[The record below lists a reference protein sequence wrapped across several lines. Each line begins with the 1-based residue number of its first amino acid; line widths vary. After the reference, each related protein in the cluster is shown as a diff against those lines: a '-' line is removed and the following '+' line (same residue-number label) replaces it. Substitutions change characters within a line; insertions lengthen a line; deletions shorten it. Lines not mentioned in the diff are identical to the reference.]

1 MESYL
6 YSPYELAI
14 IIQFHGMS
22 NADYIKLLK
31 DIFHHDNLFL
41 QPDHRNSEKHFIL
54 SVMNQLNYL
63 SNDESYISEQAM
75 IERDMKALGLPNQ
88 SGEHERTFSHLI
100 FKELR
105 IRILFINKRNCA
117 RMKLRTLLS
126 ELGYKKRS
134 SNVLNYIFDC
144 LLFYHISAALK
155 DNAPCDIRTIGL
167 DDMITFRT
175 I

>member
-22 NADYIKLLK
+22 NTDYIKLLK
-31 DIFHHDNLFL
+31 DVFHHDNLFL
-41 QPDHRNSEKHFIL
+41 QPKYRNSERHFIL
-54 SVMNQLNYL
+54 SVMNELYCL
-63 SNDESYISEQAM
+63 SDDESYFSEQAM
-75 IERDMKALGLPNQ
+75 VEQDMKALGLPNQ
-88 SGEHERTFSHLI
+88 SGEHKQTFSHLI

-144 LLFYHISAALK
+144 LLFYHIIALR
-155 DNAPCDIRTIGL
+155 NNSTCDIRTIGL
-167 DDMITFRT
+167 DEMITFRT